1 MRTFSSLIP
10 LLITVTT
17 LISFGG
23 ISVAALGNKNAATN
37 SHDSRNVKA
46 TNNVQQSTIIDGSY
60 IVRLDDKTSAA
71 KVKTAAT
78 GTATSMQTL
87 KLQLIANGTLQAT
100 ADDVVN
106 VPTDRI
112 FTKSI
117 KAFLINGVSEVMV
130 SSLLKTTGVISVEP
144 DTIGYGASKAEQGS
158 STTQKNGTLSS
169 QAPDMWGVKKIGG
182 PISLSEV
189 RDPSRKIFVFNTGI
203 SPNTNALNI
212 DPNLSVNLLDGCTP
226 DQWGDIHGSGT
237 AVAGLISSNTVGLVP
252 GATLVAVKVC
262 NDFDYCRTS
271 DMIAGIE
278 HVNIFGKKGDVVNIS
293 KSIKAI
299 GTVLGISILNAA
311 IQQTASLGIK
321 FAIQAGD
328 NNIDPSIS
336 GIIPATASGENIY
349 TVSCFDLYDTLCTN
363 SNYGDVVDVA
373 APGSI
378 VATLDT
384 SGRVTYYTGSG
395 FSAGYIAGLLFANSY
410 KRSGIIKGD
419 KDTKPDPIWVY
430 AGVLPTPA
438 PVPASNVFT
447 IDIYPDYFTYSQT
460 SYELTRISPGSPT
473 SLKSVPVYS
482 ISTRYAWS
490 VTLTDGY
497 YRFYIRDEGGNGI
510 QPPGYYTLSFNGA
523 IFKIGGSFRSLDAT
537 FFTILGSSVVAQEA
551 APAPRSILAP
561 TLQPVKKGQK
571 PKKK

>member
-1 MRTFSSLIP
+1 
-10 LLITVTT
+10 
-17 LISFGG
+17 
-23 ISVAALGNKNAATN
+23 
-37 SHDSRNVKA
+37 
-46 TNNVQQSTIIDGSY
+46 
-60 IVRLDDKTSAA
+60 
-71 KVKTAAT
+71 
-78 GTATSMQTL
+78 
-87 KLQLIANGTLQAT
+87 
-100 ADDVVN
+100 
-106 VPTDRI
+106 
-112 FTKSI
+112 
-117 KAFLINGVSEVMV
+117 
-130 SSLLKTTGVISVEP
+130 
-144 DTIGYGASKAEQGS
+144 
-158 STTQKNGTLSS
+158 
-169 QAPDMWGVKKIGG
+169 
-182 PISLSEV
+182 
-189 RDPSRKIFVFNTGI
+189 
-203 SPNTNALNI
+203 
-212 DPNLSVNLLDGCTP
+212 
-226 DQWGDIHGSGT
+226 
-237 AVAGLISSNTVGLVP
+237 
-252 GATLVAVKVC
+252 
-262 NDFDYCRTS
+262 
-271 DMIAGIE
+271 MIAGIE

-490 VTLTDGY
+490 VTL
-497 YRFYIRDEGGNGI
+497 N
-510 QPPGYYTLSFNGA
+510 
-523 IFKIGGSFRSLDAT
+523 
-537 FFTILGSSVVAQEA
+537 
-551 APAPRSILAP
+551 
-561 TLQPVKKGQK
+561 
-571 PKKK
+571 

>member
-158 STTQKNGTLSS
+158 TTQKNGTLSS
-169 QAPDMWGVKKIGG
+169 QAPDMWGVKRIGG

-189 RDPSRKIFVFNTGI
+189 RDRVERSLF
-203 SPNTNALNI
+203 
-212 DPNLSVNLLDGCTP
+212 
-226 DQWGDIHGSGT
+226 
-237 AVAGLISSNTVGLVP
+237 
-252 GATLVAVKVC
+252 
-262 NDFDYCRTS
+262 
-271 DMIAGIE
+271 
-278 HVNIFGKKGDVVNIS
+278 
-293 KSIKAI
+293 
-299 GTVLGISILNAA
+299 SILE
-311 IQQTASLGIK
+311 SHL
-321 FAIQAGD
+321 
-328 NNIDPSIS
+328 
-336 GIIPATASGENIY
+336 IPMHS
-349 TVSCFDLYDTLCTN
+349 
-363 SNYGDVVDVA
+363 
-373 APGSI
+373 
-378 VATLDT
+378 
-384 SGRVTYYTGSG
+384 
-395 FSAGYIAGLLFANSY
+395 
-410 KRSGIIKGD
+410 
-419 KDTKPDPIWVY
+419 
-430 AGVLPTPA
+430 
-438 PVPASNVFT
+438 
-447 IDIYPDYFTYSQT
+447 
-460 SYELTRISPGSPT
+460 
-473 SLKSVPVYS
+473 
-482 ISTRYAWS
+482 
-490 VTLTDGY
+490 TLTL
-497 YRFYIRDEGGNGI
+497 I
-510 QPPGYYTLSFNGA
+510 
-523 IFKIGGSFRSLDAT
+523 
-537 FFTILGSSVVAQEA
+537 
-551 APAPRSILAP
+551 
-561 TLQPVKKGQK
+561 
-571 PKKK
+571 